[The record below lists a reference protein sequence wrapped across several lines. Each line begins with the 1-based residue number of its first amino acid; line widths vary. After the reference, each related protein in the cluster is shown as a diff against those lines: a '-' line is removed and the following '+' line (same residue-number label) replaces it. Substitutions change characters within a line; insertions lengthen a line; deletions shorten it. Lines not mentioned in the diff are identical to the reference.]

1 MKKLFSLF
9 GNRMICVLCG
19 WLLAMPMSAGAQESV
34 TIEKYADKPI
44 RGVIVAGAFDLQVQQ
59 ADGPSKTV
67 GARVEILRELEDK
80 LVFEYTEE
88 GFVRLAFKNDM
99 SKYFTGSKKKPQAW
113 VTVSELTYLS
123 ATGASTVVGTGRCST
138 SGKLRLMTSG
148 NASVN
153 LLSCAAGELD
163 LEASGTSDWS
173 DVKLA
178 VTGATTI
185 ETSGTA
191 KVKGELR
198 TEKMT
203 LRMSGVSGVVLSG
216 SATEADWKV
225 GGTSSADLE
234 RFETGRVTAE
244 VSGMGQVKA
253 CVTGEGT
260 AQVSTMGSFR
270 YTGDGKVTGKGVK
283 RLD

>member
-1 MKKLFSLF
+1 MKKIISSF
-9 GNRMICVLCG
+9 GSAVCLLCG
-19 WLLAMPMSAGAQESV
+19 WLAVMPRCAVAQENV
-34 TIEKYADKPI
+34 VIEQYADRPI
-44 RGVIVAGAFDLQVQQ
+44 RGVIIAGAFDVQLQQ

-153 LLSCAAGELD
+153 LLSCSAGEID
-163 LEASGTSDWS
+163 LEASGTSDLS
-173 DVKLA
+173 DVKFSVKGRTLL
-178 VTGATTI
+178 

-191 KVKGELR
+191 KVKGELQ
-198 TEKMT
+198 TGEMS
-203 LRMSGVSGVVLSG
+203 LRMTGVSGVALSG
-216 SATEADWKV
+216 SAAEADWKV

-234 RFETGRVTAE
+234 RFETERVTAE
-244 VSGMGQVKA
+244 VTGMGQVKA
-253 CVTGEGT
+253 CVTGSGT

-270 YTGDGKVTGKGVK
+270 YTGAGRMTGKGVK